1 MTTSEPQRDLY
12 LAAAEVIR
20 ALNEPGANPAYHAE
34 QRAHLHLHWPV
45 LDQRLRDL
53 RVAATFSA
61 AGFTEYGIHIEF
73 PDHRFMYPILGAR
86 GVWTTDKALV
96 ESELAELREYN
107 PHLRDSNIRLVAR
120 RISPTWEVKE

>member
-1 MTTSEPQRDLY
+1 MTNSEPQRDLH
-12 LAAAEVIR
+12 LAATEVIR
-20 ALNEPGANPAYHAE
+20 ALTEPGANPAHHAE

-53 RVAATFSA
+53 RVAASFSA

-73 PDHRFMYPILGAR
+73 PDHQFMHPILGGR

-96 ESELAELREYN
+96 ESALAELREYN
-107 PHLRDSNIRLVAR
+107 PHLSSSNIRFVAR
-120 RISPTWEVKE
+120 RVSPTWEVEK